1 MSSRCAEEEEEEIE
15 IESQSESTSWVLLN
29 TLKHSIER
37 KYFLVLKRKREKV

>member
-29 TLKHSIER
+29 TLKHSSER
-37 KYFLVLKRKREKV
+37 KYFLVV